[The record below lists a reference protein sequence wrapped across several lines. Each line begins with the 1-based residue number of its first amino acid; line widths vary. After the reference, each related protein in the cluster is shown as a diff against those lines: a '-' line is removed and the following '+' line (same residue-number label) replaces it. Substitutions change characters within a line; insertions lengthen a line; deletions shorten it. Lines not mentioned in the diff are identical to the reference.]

1 MVTRHVLVM
10 HDDADYRRI
19 YRAALEY
26 AGLGVIEAD
35 CAADALAAF
44 DAGPIS
50 LVICDLYAR
59 DVADE
64 SFVAR
69 LRRDPRAANVPVLV
83 VTAWTTAPHR
93 IIAERARVDSFLS
106 LPVTPKVLIEQ
117 VGKMLGDYRG
127 MPDGGAIPSAAQPRV
142 L

>member
-1 MVTRHVLVM
+1 MVARHVLVM

-26 AGLGVIEAD
+26 AGLNVIEAD
-35 CAADALAAF
+35 SAAGALTAF
-44 DAGPIS
+44 DTAPIA

-69 LRRDPRAANVPVLV
+69 LRRDPRAAGVPVLV
-83 VTAWTTAPHR
+83 VTAWTTTSHR
-93 IIAERARVDSFLS
+93 IVAERARVESFLG

-117 VGKMLGDYRG
+117 VSTMLGEPRG
-127 MPDGGAIPSAAQPRV
+127 RAEGGASAEAAH
-142 L
+142 